1 MTTEIHFN
9 IVFKLFTREMEVN
22 SLKFPFFIIFDNSP
36 QFLQDTLRIANNLLL
51 VLAET
56 ASQDFFVILYTGQI
70 FLITL
75 IVLEEE
81 QNGQIL
87 ERNIFLLVQ
96 FCNFNSDSSLT
107 FSLTSL
113 ISQPASAQLRASFSR
128 SEDKASE
135 RVILYWPGFI
145 IIHTQT
151 DSLYVIT

>member
-1 MTTEIHFN
+1 
-9 IVFKLFTREMEVN
+9 MEVN
-22 SLKFPFFIIFDNSP
+22 SLKFPLLKIFDDTP
-36 QFLQDTLRIANNLLL
+36 QLLQDTRTLVSNILF
-51 VLAET
+51 VLAEQLF
-56 ASQDFFVILYTGQI
+56 QDIFIILDTGQI
-70 FLITL
+70 FLSF
-75 IVLEEE
+75 VVFEEE

-87 ERNIFLLVQ
+87 KIFFCQ
-96 FCNFNSDSSLT
+96 FCNFKSDSSLT

-113 ISQPASAQLRASFSR
+113 ISQPASAQLRASFPR